1 MNELLKDSIF
11 ENRIIYHVKGKQ
23 KGPTL
28 VFFAGIH
35 GNEQAG
41 VNALK
46 SALPQIDKQT
56 VYGEIYGIYGN
67 INALEQNKRYIDDD
81 LNRIWTTKHI
91 NQLSFKKNY
100 SNEEREQIAIYK
112 FISGI
117 LKKTKNL
124 FILLIFIQLQA
135 KHFLL

>member
-46 SALPQIDKQT
+46 RALPQIDKQT
-56 VYGEIYGIYGN
+56 VC
-67 INALEQNKRYIDDD
+67 R
-81 LNRIWTTKHI
+81 
-91 NQLSFKKNY
+91 
-100 SNEEREQIAIYK
+100 
-112 FISGI
+112 
-117 LKKTKNL
+117 
-124 FILLIFIQLQA
+124 
-135 KHFLL
+135 